1 MFTLKNVQFKDVLN
15 VEELTIEANKITC
28 IVGESGSGKTTFLKL
43 LNHLINYESGLIE
56 YKSTDLKELDTVEL
70 RREVILLP
78 QVPVIFPGTVR
89 ENLLIGLQF
98 SKKEPPQDQQLL
110 EEMHRMNLFKRLD
123 DNTDTFSGGEKQRL
137 ALARVLLMD
146 PEVLLLDEPTS
157 ALDDNTVDIVLGH
170 VIDYI
175 RENQKTLVMVTHSRQ
190 LAQMMGEKII
200 TLDNGLVTGVEEVA
214 LR

>member
-1 MFTLKNVQFKDVLN
+1 MFTLKNVQFKDVLHI
-15 VEELTIEANKITC
+15 EELTIEANKITC

-43 LNHLINYESGLIE
+43 LNHLINYEHGLIE
-56 YKSTDLKELDTVEL
+56 YKGTDLKELDAVLL

-78 QVPVIFPGTVR
+78 QVPVIFPGTVK

-98 SKKEPPQDQQLL
+98 SKKEPPPDQRLL
-110 EEMHRMNLFKRLD
+110 EEMHRMNLFKGLD

-170 VIDYI
+170 VADYVT
-175 RENQKTLVMVTHSRQ
+175 ENQKTLVMVTHSKP
-190 LAQMMGEKII
+190 LARTVGEKMI